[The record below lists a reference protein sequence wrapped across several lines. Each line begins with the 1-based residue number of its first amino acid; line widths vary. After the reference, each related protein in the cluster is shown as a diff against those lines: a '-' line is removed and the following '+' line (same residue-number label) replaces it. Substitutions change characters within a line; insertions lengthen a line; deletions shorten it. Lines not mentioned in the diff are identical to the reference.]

1 MSLMK
6 LKIFMEDL
14 KMRQTQSASKK
25 DNRKSI
31 LVIGLLLLL
40 VAVIGFGGYTMS
52 KYVTKKSVKD
62 NKAQVAKW
70 GFTIETQ
77 NVDKLFSDKYKAGG
91 TVAST
96 GDALIVKADTVG
108 TNLVAPGTKGS
119 MSFTIGGKAEV
130 KAKVTFEITAGSSDI
145 SLTYEKDNVAA
156 QDPYAPVKWTLKKGN
171 AAVEGCSGVSLTTIL
186 NKLDSYDETVE
197 AGEELANA
205 GTYTIEWE
213 WVFDNTANADSD
225 NLDTL
230 LGMIANNAATT
241 KYVTEAGTYTKVN
254 ASTNI
259 SFGFVITVEQVKA

>member
-1 MSLMK
+1 
-6 LKIFMEDL
+6 
-14 KMRQTQSASKK
+14 MRQTQNASKK

-70 GFTIETQ
+70 GFSIETQ

-96 GDALIVKADTVG
+96 GDALIVKAHTDG

-130 KAKVTFEITAGSSDI
+130 KAQVTFEITAGSSDI
-145 SLTYEKDNVAA
+145 SLTYKKDSAA
-156 QDPYAPVKWTLKKGN
+156 QQEYAPVKWTLKKGE
-171 AAVEGCSGVSLTTIL
+171 AAVEGCSGVSLTTLL

-197 AGEELANA
+197 AGKELANA

-213 WVFDNTANADSD
+213 WVFDNTANNADSD

-230 LGMIANNAATT
+230 LGMIANNAATSE
-241 KYVTEAGTYTKVN
+241 YVTEAGTYTKVD

>member
-1 MSLMK
+1 
-6 LKIFMEDL
+6 
-14 KMRQTQSASKK
+14 MRQTQNASKK

-96 GDALIVKADTVG
+96 GEALIVKADTDG

-130 KAKVTFEITAGSSDI
+130 KAKVTFDITAGSSDI
-145 SLTYEKDNVAA
+145 SLTYKKDSAA
-156 QDPYAPVKWTLKKGN
+156 QQETYAPVKWTLKKGE

-186 NKLDSYDETVE
+186 NKLNSFGETVA
-197 AGEELANA
+197 AGDELVN
-205 GTYTIEWE
+205 
-213 WVFDNTANADSD
+213 
-225 NLDTL
+225 
-230 LGMIANNAATT
+230 
-241 KYVTEAGTYTKVN
+241 AGTYTKVN

-259 SFGFVITVEQVKA
+259 SFGFVIKVEQVQD

>member
-6 LKIFMEDL
+6 LKNFYGGSQNETNS
-14 KMRQTQSASKK
+14 KPPKK

-52 KYVTKKSVKD
+52 KYVTKKSVQG
-62 NKAQVAKW
+62 NTAQVAKW

-96 GDALIVKADTVG
+96 GEALIVKADTDG

-130 KAKVTFEITAGSSDI
+130 KAEVKFDITDGSSDI
-145 SLTYEKDNVAA
+145 SLTYKKDGAA
-156 QDPYAPVKWTLKKGN
+156 QQETYAPVKWTLKKGD
-171 AAVEGCSGVSLTTIL
+171 AAVEGCSGVSLTTLL
-186 NKLDSYDETVE
+186 NKLDGFDETVE
-197 AGEELANA
+197 AGKELANA

-241 KYVTEAGTYTKVN
+241 KYVTEAGTYDKVE

-259 SFGFVITVEQVKA
+259 SFSFVIKVEQVKA

>member
-1 MSLMK
+1 
-6 LKIFMEDL
+6 
-14 KMRQTQSASKK
+14 MRQTQNASKK

-52 KYVTKKSVKD
+52 KYVTKKSVQG
-62 NKAQVAKW
+62 NTAQVAKW
-70 GFTIETQ
+70 GFTIETK

-96 GDALIVKADTVG
+96 GEALIVKADTVG

-130 KAKVTFEITAGSSDI
+130 KAQVTFEITAGSSDI
-145 SLTYEKDNVAA
+145 SLTYKKDNVAA
-156 QDPYAPVKWTLKKGN
+156 QDPYAPVKWTLKKGD
-171 AAVEGCSGVSLTTIL
+171 AAVEGCSGVSLTTLL
-186 NKLDSYDETVE
+186 NKLDGFDETVE
-197 AGEELANA
+197 AGKELANA

-213 WVFDNTANADSD
+213 WVFDNTANPDSD

-241 KYVTEAGTYTKVN
+241 KYVTEAGTYDKVN

-259 SFGFVITVEQVKA
+259 SFGFVIKVEQVQTVA

>member
-1 MSLMK
+1 
-6 LKIFMEDL
+6 
-14 KMRQTQSASKK
+14 MRQTQNASKK

-70 GFTIETQ
+70 GFSIETQ

-96 GDALIVKADTVG
+96 GDALIVKADTDG

-130 KAKVTFEITAGSSDI
+130 KAKVTFDITAGSSDI
-145 SLTYEKDNVAA
+145 SLTYKKDSAA
-156 QDPYAPVKWTLKKGN
+156 QQETYAPVKWTLKKGE

-186 NKLDSYDETVE
+186 NKLNSFGETVA
-197 AGEELANA
+197 AGDELVNA

-213 WVFDNTANADSD
+213 WVFNNTTNADSD

-230 LGMIANNAATT
+230 LGMIANNAATSE
-241 KYVTEAGTYTKVN
+241 YVTEAGTYTKVN

-259 SFGFVITVEQVKA
+259 SFGFVIKVEQVQTVA

>member
-1 MSLMK
+1 
-6 LKIFMEDL
+6 
-14 KMRQTQSASKK
+14 MRQTQNASKK

-130 KAKVTFEITAGSSDI
+130 KAEVKFEITAGSSDI
-145 SLTYEKDNVAA
+145 SLTYKKDSAV
-156 QDPYAPVKWTLKKGN
+156 QQETYAPVKWTLKKGET
-171 AAVEGCSGVSLTTIL
+171 AVEGCSGVSLTTLL

-197 AGEELANA
+197 AGKELANA

-213 WVFDNTANADSD
+213 WVFNNTANADSD

-230 LGMIANNAATT
+230 LGMIANNDATT

-259 SFGFVITVEQVKA
+259 SFGFVIKVEQVQTVA

>member
-1 MSLMK
+1 
-6 LKIFMEDL
+6 
-14 KMRQTQSASKK
+14 MRQTQNASKK

-108 TNLVAPGTKGS
+108 TNLVAPGTTGS
-119 MSFTIGGKAEV
+119 MTFNVTGTAEV
-130 KAKVTFEITAGSSDI
+130 KAQISF
-145 SLTYEKDNVAA
+145 SLTVEHDVSLVYTKDGK
-156 QDPYAPVKWTLKKGN
+156 DETYAPVKWTLKKGEN
-171 AAVEGCSGVSLTTIL
+171 VLVNGLTL
-186 NKLDSYDETVE
+186 NKVKE
-197 AGEELANA
+197 ALEAEDAKTTYQA
-205 GTYTIEWE
+205 GAAQINDTYTLEWA
-213 WVFDNTANADSD
+213 WAFDGDD
-225 NLDTL
+225 VLDTY
-230 LGMIANNAATT
+230 LGTEGASELPAGCT
-241 KYVTEAGTYTKVN
+241 KKSMDRTIGFTLG
-254 ASTNI
+254 I
-259 SFGFVITVEQVKA
+259 SVVQLPE

>member
-1 MSLMK
+1 
-6 LKIFMEDL
+6 
-14 KMRQTQSASKK
+14 MRQTQNASKK

-31 LVIGLLLLL
+31 LVIGLLPLL

-70 GFTIETQ
+70 GFSIETQ

-96 GDALIVKADTVG
+96 GDALIVKADTDG

-130 KAKVTFEITAGSSDI
+130 KAKVTFDITAGSSDI
-145 SLTYEKDNVAA
+145 SLTYKKDSAA
-156 QDPYAPVKWTLKKGN
+156 QQETYAPVKWTLKKGE

-186 NKLDSYDETVE
+186 NKLNSFGETVA
-197 AGEELANA
+197 AGDELVNA

-213 WVFDNTANADSD
+213 WVFNNTANADSD

-230 LGMIANNAATT
+230 LGMIANNAATSE
-241 KYVTEAGTYTKVN
+241 YVTEAGTYTKVN

-259 SFGFVITVEQVKA
+259 SFGFVIKVEQVQTVA

>member
-1 MSLMK
+1 
-6 LKIFMEDL
+6 
-14 KMRQTQSASKK
+14 MRQTQNASKK

-96 GDALIVKADTVG
+96 GDALIVKAHTDG

-130 KAKVTFEITAGSSDI
+130 KAQVTFEITAGSSDI
-145 SLTYEKDNVAA
+145 SLTYKKDNVAA

-197 AGEELANA
+197 AGKELANA

-213 WVFDNTANADSD
+213 WVFDNTANNADSD

-230 LGMIANNAATT
+230 LGMIANNAATSE
-241 KYVTEAGTYTKVN
+241 YVTEAGTYTKVN

-259 SFGFVITVEQVKA
+259 SFGFVIKVEQVQTVA

>member
-1 MSLMK
+1 
-6 LKIFMEDL
+6 
-14 KMRQTQSASKK
+14 MRQTQNASKK

-70 GFTIETQ
+70 GFSIETQ

-96 GDALIVKADTVG
+96 GEALIVKADTDG

-130 KAKVTFEITAGSSDI
+130 KAEVKFDITDGSSDI
-145 SLTYEKDNVAA
+145 SLTYKKDGAA
-156 QDPYAPVKWTLKKGN
+156 QQETYAPVKWTLKKGD
-171 AAVEGCSGVSLTTIL
+171 AAVEGCSGVSLTTLL
-186 NKLDSYDETVE
+186 NKLDGFDETVE
-197 AGEELANA
+197 AGKELANA

-241 KYVTEAGTYTKVN
+241 KYVTEAGTYDKVE

-259 SFGFVITVEQVKA
+259 SFSFVIKVEQVKA

>member
-1 MSLMK
+1 
-6 LKIFMEDL
+6 
-14 KMRQTQSASKK
+14 MRQTQNASKK

-70 GFTIETQ
+70 GFSIETQ

-96 GDALIVKADTVG
+96 GDALIVKADTDG

-130 KAKVTFEITAGSSDI
+130 KAKVTFDITAGSSDI
-145 SLTYEKDNVAA
+145 SLTYKKDSAA
-156 QDPYAPVKWTLKKGN
+156 QQETYAPVKWTLKKGE

-186 NKLDSYDETVE
+186 NKLNSFGETVA
-197 AGEELANA
+197 AGDELVNA

-213 WVFDNTANADSD
+213 WVFNNTANADSD

-230 LGMIANNAATT
+230 LGMIANNAATSE
-241 KYVTEAGTYTKVN
+241 YVTEAGTYTKVN

-259 SFGFVITVEQVKA
+259 SFGFVIKVEQVQTVA

>member
-1 MSLMK
+1 
-6 LKIFMEDL
+6 
-14 KMRQTQSASKK
+14 MRQTQNASKK

-130 KAKVTFEITAGSSDI
+130 KAQVTFEITAGSSDI
-145 SLTYEKDNVAA
+145 SLTYKKDSAA
-156 QDPYAPVKWTLKKGN
+156 QQEYAPVKWTLKKGE
-171 AAVEGCSGVSLTTIL
+171 AAVEGCSGVSLTTLL

-197 AGEELANA
+197 AGKELANA

-213 WVFDNTANADSD
+213 WVFNNTSNADSD

-230 LGMIANNAATT
+230 LGMIANNDATT
-241 KYVTEAGTYTKVN
+241 KYVTEAGTYTKVE

-259 SFGFVITVEQVKA
+259 SFGFVIKVEQVQTVA

>member
-1 MSLMK
+1 
-6 LKIFMEDL
+6 
-14 KMRQTQSASKK
+14 MRQTQNASKK

-96 GDALIVKADTVG
+96 GEALIVKADTDG

-130 KAKVTFEITAGSSDI
+130 KAKVTFDITAGSSDI
-145 SLTYEKDNVAA
+145 SLTYKKDSAA
-156 QDPYAPVKWTLKKGN
+156 QQETYAPVKWTLKKGE

-186 NKLDSYDETVE
+186 NKLNSFGETVA
-197 AGEELANA
+197 AGDELVNA

-213 WVFDNTANADSD
+213 WVFNNTANADSD

-230 LGMIANNAATT
+230 LGMIANNAATSE
-241 KYVTEAGTYTKVN
+241 YVTEAGTYTKVN

-259 SFGFVITVEQVKA
+259 SFGFVIKVEQVQD

>member
-1 MSLMK
+1 
-6 LKIFMEDL
+6 MEDL
-14 KMRQTQSASKK
+14 KMRQTQNASKK

-52 KYVTKKSVKD
+52 KYVTKKSVQG
-62 NKAQVAKW
+62 NTAQVAKW

-96 GDALIVKADTVG
+96 GEALIVKADTDG

-130 KAKVTFEITAGSSDI
+130 KAEVKFDITDGSSDI
-145 SLTYEKDNVAA
+145 SLTYKKDGAA
-156 QDPYAPVKWTLKKGN
+156 QQETYAPVKWTLKKGD
-171 AAVEGCSGVSLTTIL
+171 AAVEGCSGVSLTTLL
-186 NKLDSYDETVE
+186 NKLDGFDETVE
-197 AGEELANA
+197 AGKELANA

-241 KYVTEAGTYTKVN
+241 KYVTEAGTYDKVE

-259 SFGFVITVEQVKA
+259 SFSFVIKVEQVKA

>member
-1 MSLMK
+1 
-6 LKIFMEDL
+6 
-14 KMRQTQSASKK
+14 
-25 DNRKSI
+25 
-31 LVIGLLLLL
+31 
-40 VAVIGFGGYTMS
+40 MS

-96 GDALIVKADTVG
+96 GEALIVKADTDG

-130 KAKVTFEITAGSSDI
+130 KAQVTFDITAGSSDI
-145 SLTYEKDNVAA
+145 SLTYQKDSAA
-156 QDPYAPVKWTLKKGN
+156 QQETYAPVKWTLKKGN
-171 AAVEGCSGVSLTTIL
+171 AAVEGCSGVSLTTLL
-186 NKLDSYDETVE
+186 NKLDGFDETVE
-197 AGEELANA
+197 AGKELANA

-230 LGMIANNAATT
+230 LGMIANNDAIT